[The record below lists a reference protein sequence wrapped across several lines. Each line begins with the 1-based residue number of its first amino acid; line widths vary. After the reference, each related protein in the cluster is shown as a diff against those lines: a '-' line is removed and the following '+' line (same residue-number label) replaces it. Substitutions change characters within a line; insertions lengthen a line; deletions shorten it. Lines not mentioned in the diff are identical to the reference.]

1 MVKGSDVK
9 LSILIA
15 TTLDRREM
23 FSTLH
28 AEFFR
33 QSFGKSVEILYDEDN
48 KEVSVGVKRQR
59 LLEKSK
65 GEYIVFFDSDDSP
78 CPTYV
83 DDILYALCSGDYDCV
98 GFLIHMTTN
107 GQRPQTCCHSL
118 KYKRWANGVDGYDY
132 VRGVTHFNPV
142 KRSLALQVG
151 FKDMRF
157 GEDREYSERL
167 TPLCKTERFINKKL
181 FHYRYTKQD
190 HNERYGIK

>member
-1 MVKGSDVK
+1 
-9 LSILIA
+9 
-15 TTLDRREM
+15 M

-28 AEFFR
+28 AELFR

-48 KEVSVGVKRQR
+48 KEISVGAKRQR
-59 LLEKSK
+59 LLEKST
-65 GEYIVFFDSDDSP
+65 GEYIVYFDSDDFP

-83 DDILYALCSGDYDCV
+83 DDILLALCSGEFDCV

-118 KYKRWANGVDGYDY
+118 KYKKWANAVDGYDY
-132 VRGVTHFNPV
+132 VRGVTIFNPV
-142 KRSLALQVG
+142 RRSLAIQVG
-151 FKDMRF
+151 FEDMRF
-157 GEDREYSERL
+157 GEDKVYSDKI
-167 TPLCKTERFINKKL
+167 TPLCKTEKFINKKL